1 MIVAWCICVQDK
13 WYLQSEPPPNGNS
26 HIPESFTQSI
36 LLPPPLMEWV
46 WDKGKDI
53 FWSKPL
59 ECVLCPQ
66 SIFSFLL
73 ISPLSLSLLEETAL
87 FSRGHMDTLSNLF
100 FSYIIS
106 HLPILLIDQ
115 RNPTFHIKRIYPTFS
130 GNSFIR
136 QANFGCDHF
145 GQPFQIVSLEHCEFW
160 ESKAYHTNKENKV
173 LFEALV
179 MVFSECWALRLSQMY

>member
-1 MIVAWCICVQDK
+1 
-13 WYLQSEPPPNGNS
+13 
-26 HIPESFTQSI
+26 
-36 LLPPPLMEWV
+36 
-46 WDKGKDI
+46 
-53 FWSKPL
+53 
-59 ECVLCPQ
+59 
-66 SIFSFLL
+66 
-73 ISPLSLSLLEETAL
+73 
-87 FSRGHMDTLSNLF
+87 MDTLSNLF

-160 ESKAYHTNKENKV
+160 ESKAYDTNKENKV

-179 MVFSECWALRLSQMY
+179 MVFSECSEFLTDVLETSGVLKMCTDVIRCSQMLDVL